1 MTKKIVLNF
10 ILSAICYVALGV
22 ALIIWPATSI
32 NVFCYVLGGVTAAY
46 GLWQVYRFISH
57 RDERYSTLS
66 LMVGIV
72 ALALGIC
79 FFVKPELFASILPF
93 ILGLYLIFDG
103 VVKLQASIDIKKDGY
118 EKWGILLL
126 LAVLMIA
133 LGVVILLNPFQSAQ
147 VLITFIGICM
157 LADGVINLFN
167 AFVVWQHLRA
177 LKKVAA
183 AAVNAVAS
191 AAGATADVV
200 VDAVSTDDIPEEP
213 APDSV
218 PEPAAEDETQ
228 PEEYAE
234 NPYILRKCAP
244 PPRCGGVLL
253 YLLRYPPFLLD
264 RDRSKPQPHDDAAHP
279 WGVHEPALEG
289 LEP

>member
-32 NVFCYVLGGVTAAY
+32 NVFCYVLGGVTAVY

-218 PEPAAEDETQ
+218 PEPAANSVPESAAEDEKK
-228 PEEYAE
+228 PEE
-234 NPYILRKCAP
+234 
-244 PPRCGGVLL
+244 
-253 YLLRYPPFLLD
+253 
-264 RDRSKPQPHDDAAHP
+264 
-279 WGVHEPALEG
+279 
-289 LEP
+289 

>member
-1 MTKKIVLNF
+1 MTKKFVLNF
-10 ILSAICYVALGV
+10 ILSAICYVALGI
-22 ALIIWPATSI
+22 ALIVWPATSI

-57 RDERYSTLS
+57 REERYATLS

-103 VVKLQASIDIKKDGY
+103 VVKLQAAIDIKKDGY
-118 EKWGILLL
+118 QKWGILLL

-157 LADGVINLFN
+157 LLDGVINLWN

-177 LKKVAA
+177 LKKA
-183 AAVNAVAS
+183 AS
-191 AAGATADVV
+191 AAIDTIAGRRSQRQRPCRCGGGRSKRLRYPR
-200 VDAVSTDDIPEEP
+200 STCRR
-213 APDSV
+213 
-218 PEPAAEDETQ
+218 AAF
-228 PEEYAE
+228 
-234 NPYILRKCAP
+234 RKRQQHRGTISPKHKSAP
-244 PPRCGGVLL
+244 PPKSGGVLL
-253 YLLRYPPFLLD
+253 YLLRYPSFLLD
-264 RDRSKPQPHDDAAHP
+264 RDRSKPQLHDDAAHP

>member
-1 MTKKIVLNF
+1 MHLFWVSALAVLIAYTVKGLTGFANT
-10 ILSAICYVALGV
+10 L
-22 ALIIWPATSI
+22 
-32 NVFCYVLGGVTAAY
+32 VFSTIMSFFPYNLAQITPLELVLGTPSNF
-46 GLWQVYRFISH
+46 FIAI
-57 RDERYSTLS
+57 RERKGFRLR
-66 LMVGIV
+66 VV
-72 ALALGIC
+72 A
-79 FFVKPELFASILPF
+79 P
-93 ILGLYLIFDG
+93 
-103 VVKLQASIDIKKDGY
+103 
-118 EKWGILLL
+118 

-218 PEPAAEDETQ
+218 PEPAANSVPEPAAEDEKK
-228 PEEYAE
+228 PEE
-234 NPYILRKCAP
+234 
-244 PPRCGGVLL
+244 
-253 YLLRYPPFLLD
+253 
-264 RDRSKPQPHDDAAHP
+264 
-279 WGVHEPALEG
+279 
-289 LEP
+289 

>member
-1 MTKKIVLNF
+1 MTKKFVLNF
-10 ILSAICYVALGV
+10 ILSAICYVALGI
-22 ALIIWPATSI
+22 ALIVWPATSI

-57 RDERYSTLS
+57 REERYATLS

-103 VVKLQASIDIKKDGY
+103 VVKLQAAIDIKKDGY
-118 EKWGILLL
+118 QKWGILLL

-157 LADGVINLFN
+157 LLDGVINLWN

-177 LKKVAA
+177 LKKA
-183 AAVNAVAS
+183 AS
-191 AAGATADVV
+191 ACRKRQRHRGTI
-200 VDAVSTDDIPEEP
+200 IPKHK
-213 APDSV
+213 S
-218 PEPAAEDETQ
+218 
-228 PEEYAE
+228 
-234 NPYILRKCAP
+234 AP
-244 PPRCGGVLL
+244 PPKKRRGFAISIALSAFPA
-253 YLLRYPPFLLD
+253 RP
-264 RDRSKPQPHDDAAHP
+264 RSQQAPTP
-279 WGVHEPALEG
+279 
-289 LEP
+289 

>member
-1 MTKKIVLNF
+1 MVPQQAKRSAPNPSPKRRKKNTGFRPL
-10 ILSAICYVALGV
+10 LL
-22 ALIIWPATSI
+22 
-32 NVFCYVLGGVTAAY
+32 AA
-46 GLWQVYRFISH
+46 
-57 RDERYSTLS
+57 
-66 LMVGIV
+66 
-72 ALALGIC
+72 
-79 FFVKPELFASILPF
+79 K
-93 ILGLYLIFDG
+93 
-103 VVKLQASIDIKKDGY
+103 
-118 EKWGILLL
+118 L

-218 PEPAAEDETQ
+218 PEPAAEDEKK
-228 PEEYAE
+228 PEE
-234 NPYILRKCAP
+234 
-244 PPRCGGVLL
+244 
-253 YLLRYPPFLLD
+253 
-264 RDRSKPQPHDDAAHP
+264 
-279 WGVHEPALEG
+279 
-289 LEP
+289 